1 MGHGLSCCSSAGLLT
16 PDSLVPL
23 IFYHLQAISHQ
34 IYGKHPCHNRQPFH
48 SLHIL
53 SSGKCYNQG
62 FPGGSVVEN
71 PPANEG
77 DLGSI
82 PGSGRSPG
90 EGNGNPFQY
99 SCLGNFMDRG
109 AWWAIV
115 HGVTKSRTQLSDYIT
130 TQSGITRFWNLH
142 DSSVVSKRH
151 YYRPHYISLS
161 YIIYN
166 NECSMVYAQR
176 RASF

>member
-115 HGVTKSRTQLSDYIT
+115 HGVTKSRTQLSDWKFIH
-130 TQSGITRFWNLH
+130 SHFI
-142 DSSVVSKRH
+142 
-151 YYRPHYISLS
+151 LS
-161 YIIYN
+161 AYTPGFLTYCEQLKNRTLIIHHHIL
-166 NECSMVYAQR
+166 SA
-176 RASF
+176 